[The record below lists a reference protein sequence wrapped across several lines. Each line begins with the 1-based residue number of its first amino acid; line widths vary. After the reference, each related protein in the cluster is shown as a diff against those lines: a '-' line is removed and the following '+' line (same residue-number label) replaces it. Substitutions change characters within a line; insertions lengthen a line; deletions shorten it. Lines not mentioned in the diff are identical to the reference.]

1 MALDKF
7 LDSKN
12 GFLVND
18 ACIIVDE
25 VFLNNN
31 NASLGRELIDFK
43 GVGKIERD
51 YVELVEKASLG
62 RVLHFLKTEKVN
74 DMNDD
79 AACEEL
85 QDLWDEVEMARFD
98 DLTWLE
104 PHVKSKVTWRKKRW

>member
-1 MALDKF
+1 MQDSRSFNVEFNGSIVTTGYYQSFMALDKF

-51 YVELVEKASLG
+51 YVELVEKA
-62 RVLHFLKTEKVN
+62 
-74 DMNDD
+74 
-79 AACEEL
+79 C
-85 QDLWDEVEMARFD
+85 
-98 DLTWLE
+98 
-104 PHVKSKVTWRKKRW
+104 